1 MSSSPASSAPAAS
14 PAAPPAAPPA
24 TSARH
29 PLAPLN
35 GEEIIAA
42 REVVYASGLAAVPNE
57 LLRFAY
63 IGLCDPPKEMV
74 RAVDAG
80 EDVVLDRRL
89 RLVILQ
95 GPEADVVETVVSVT
109 RAEVDG
115 WVIVRDVRPPLQM
128 EESIMVLAALHEH
141 PEWNAALD
149 RRGVVDRSLVQ
160 IDPWPA
166 GTFGLGHE
174 EGRRITRCL
183 AYLRESKEDNGY
195 ARPLEGLLAFVDMG
209 RGEVLEVVDHG
220 VVPVPPTH
228 GSYYAEHNGPLRT
241 DLKPLEITQPEGPSF
256 EVDGNLVCWQKWS
269 LRFGMD
275 PLEGLVLWT
284 VGYEDGGRVRPILYR
299 ASVSEM
305 VVPYGHPGPM
315 HAWKSAFDAGEWGL
329 GRMANSLTLGCDC
342 LGEIR
347 YFDDVFG
354 DERGKPR
361 TRANAICLH
370 EEDYG
375 ILWKHV
381 DMVSGRT
388 EVRRSR
394 RLVISSIAT
403 VGNYEY
409 GFYWYFYLDGTM
421 QLEVKLT
428 GIMSTMAVA
437 DGDAGDHANMIA
449 PGLAAPYHQHL
460 FNVRLDMEV
469 DGPDN
474 AVYEV
479 DAVRTPAPGSP
490 ENPWG
495 NAFGTTA
502 TLLDTEL
509 AARRDVDPARS
520 RIWRIANSSR
530 RNSLGEPTA
539 YKLLPGS
546 TPTLL
551 ADPTSSVGRRAA
563 FASHNLWV
571 TPFDPAERRA
581 AGDYPNQHGGGAGL
595 PNWTAADRP
604 VVDTDI
610 VLWHSFGV
618 THIPRPEDWPVMPVE
633 YTGFTLIPV
642 GFFDRNPALDVP
654 PSPDHCHD

>member
-1 MSSSPASSAPAAS
+1 VAAD
-14 PAAPPAAPPA
+14 
-24 TSARH
+24 RC
-29 PLAPLN
+29 L
-35 GEEIIAA
+35 
-42 REVVYASGLAAVPNE
+42 RMV
-57 LLRFAY
+57 LL
-63 IGLCDPPKEMV
+63 E
-74 RAVDAG
+74 
-80 EDVVLDRRL
+80 
-89 RLVILQ
+89 
-95 GPEADVVETVVSVT
+95 GPEADVVEAVVSVT
-109 RAEVDG
+109 RAEIVR
-115 WVIVRDVRPPLQM
+115 WEIVRDVRPPLQM

-141 PEWNAALD
+141 PDWNAALD

-183 AYLRESKEDNGY
+183 AYLRDSKEDNGY
-195 ARPLEGLLAFVDMG
+195 ARPLEGLIAFVDMG
-209 RGEVLEVVDHG
+209 RGEVLEVLDTG
-220 VVPVPPTH
+220 VVPLPSEH
-228 GSYYAEHNGPLRT
+228 GSYYPEHNGPLRT
-241 DLKPLEITQPEGPSF
+241 DLKPLEIIQPEGPSF
-256 EVDGNLVCWQKWS
+256 EVDGNFVRWQKWS
-269 LRFGMD
+269 LRIGMD

-284 VGYEDGGRVRPILYR
+284 VGYEDGGRIRPILYR

-347 YFDDVFG
+347 YFDDVFA

-361 TRANAICLH
+361 TRANAICMH

-381 DMVSGRT
+381 DMVSGRS

-394 RLVISSIAT
+394 RLVVSSIAT

-409 GFYWYFYLDGTM
+409 GFYWYFYLDGSM

-437 DGDAGDHANMIA
+437 EGDAGGHASMIA

-460 FNVRLDMEV
+460 FNVRLDMQV

-474 AVYEV
+474 EVYEV
-479 DAVRTPAPGSP
+479 DAVPTGAPGSL

-502 TLLDTEL
+502 TLLESEL
-509 AARRDVDPARS
+509 EARRDVDSSRS
-520 RIWRIANSSR
+520 RTWRIANPSQ
-530 RNSLGEPTA
+530 RNRVGEATA
-539 YKLLPGS
+539 YKLLPGA

-571 TPFDPAERRA
+571 TPFDPDERRA
-581 AGDYPNQHGGGAGL
+581 AGDYPNQHHGHAGL
-595 PNWTAADRP
+595 PTWTAEDRP
-604 VVDTDI
+604 IVDTDI

-633 YTGFTLIPV
+633 YTGFTLLPF

-654 PSPDHCHD
+654 PSSDHGHD